1 MKAKLIIATMLA
13 AVLAMGLVA
22 CGQQGGSDSGST
34 PAQTSSEF
42 ATLGDVL
49 TAETESMTS
58 TFDEKR
64 YVCVFSA
71 DGTWWRVEADL
82 EEGFSDKL
90 NEVWAEDQAKVEEL
104 LAPIAVTKAETLEAP
119 SDEEVSALVGKTGA
133 ELKADGYEYSAGT
146 LVVNGNETDCV
157 AVKGS
162 FEYLIT
168 FDGKVADENTDDP
181 AGAVADLKVNAAA
194 IQGVSWTALEGE

>member
-49 TAETESMTS
+49 AADTESMTS

-71 DGTWWRVEADL
+71 YGTWWRVEADL

-133 ELKADGYEYSAGT
+133 ELKADGYEFSAGT
-146 LVVNGNETDCV
+146 LVVNGNDTDCV

-162 FEYLIT
+162 FDYLIT

>member
-64 YVCVFSA
+64 YVCAFSV

-90 NEVWAEDQAKVEEL
+90 NEVWTEDQAKVEEL

-133 ELKADGYEYSAGT
+133 ELTADGYEYSAGT

-162 FEYLIT
+162 FDYLIT
-168 FDGKVADENTDDP
+168 FDGKVADEDTDDP

-194 IQGVSWTALEGE
+194 IQGVNWMALEGE

>member
-22 CGQQGGSDSGST
+22 CGQQGGSGSGST

-49 TAETESMTS
+49 AAETESMTS

-64 YVCVFSA
+64 YVCVFSV

-90 NEVWAEDQAKVEEL
+90 NEVWTEDQAKVEEL
-104 LAPIAVTKAETLEAP
+104 LSPIAVTKAETLEAP

-162 FEYLIT
+162 FDYLIT

-181 AGAVADLKVNAAA
+181 AGAVAELKVNAAA
-194 IQGVSWTALEGE
+194 IQGVSWIALEGE

>member
-104 LAPIAVTKAETLEAP
+104 LAPIAVTKA
-119 SDEEVSALVGKTGA
+119 
-133 ELKADGYEYSAGT
+133 AGT

-162 FEYLIT
+162 FDYLIT
-168 FDGKVADENTDDP
+168 FDGKVADEDTDDP